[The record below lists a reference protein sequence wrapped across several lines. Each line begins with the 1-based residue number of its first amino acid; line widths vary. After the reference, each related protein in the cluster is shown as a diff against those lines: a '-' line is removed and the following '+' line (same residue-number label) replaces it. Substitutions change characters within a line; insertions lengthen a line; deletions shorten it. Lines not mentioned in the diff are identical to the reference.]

1 MNFFMFALVRF
12 IAGTGIGGEYSAINS
27 AIDELI
33 PARVRGQVDLVI
45 NSTYWAGAM
54 LGAPLPADPVEKIKA
69 IEAVTPPDLRCG
81 RFTVPDKLIASLR
94 GAARW
99 IGGLG

>member
-1 MNFFMFALVRF
+1 MDASSWNLFGRQDFERYGNGADGLLHELFMFALVRF

-45 NSTYWAGAM
+45 NSTYWTGAM
-54 LGAPLPADPVEKIKA
+54 LGAPLPADPVKKNQ
-69 IEAVTPPDLRCG
+69 G
-81 RFTVPDKLIASLR
+81 N
-94 GAARW
+94 
-99 IGGLG
+99 